1 MFSFLLAWL
10 CFTCLIGKAPFEFNQ
25 LVLQTPVILLL
36 ITLNGKMMAGEDQ
49 ITTERI
55 RISMLL
61 ALLGFIITKLV

>member
-10 CFTCLIGKAPFEFNQ
+10 CFTCLIGKGPFEFNQ